1 MKKILKVKCKNTK
14 LRCVDTGNN
23 FRHVRLGVHVHL
35 HMVLKRNAMSKT
47 PFQRTFRVW
56 KILEPYTVI
65 IKQEYAK
72 ILKSMAHANSVIA
85 VVLLT
90 ATISLEGLL
99 TLYLYCHK
107 MPKYIVQ
114 ADSGLQDSLGVINRY
129 NFLK

>member
-1 MKKILKVKCKNTK
+1 MKKTRKIKCRNTK

-23 FRHVRLGVHVHL
+23 FRRVRLGVHALL
-35 HMVLKRNAMSKT
+35 HMVLKRNAKSKI
-47 PFQRTFRVW
+47 PFLQTFRVW

-72 ILKSMAHANSVIA
+72 ILKSMAHANSAIG

-99 TLYLYCHK
+99 TLYL
-107 MPKYIVQ
+107 
-114 ADSGLQDSLGVINRY
+114 
-129 NFLK
+129 